1 MSTQI
6 KMIWDF
12 RGESAK
18 KIAEHHAIHLNEFIT
33 NEDIKDAFVGT
44 EIVSPMYA
52 IAFLVVDETLM
63 NPLREKLKPHRGQK
77 YLKQ

>member
-1 MSTQI
+1 MNTQI

-12 RGESAK
+12 RGESAQ
-18 KIAEHHAIHLNEFIT
+18 KIAEHHAIHLKEYIAL
-33 NEDIKDAFVGT
+33 EDINDAFVDT
-44 EIVSPMYA
+44 EIVSPMHT

-77 YLKQ
+77 YLK